1 MRTIPAS
8 ELIINNDGS
17 IFHLHVRPDQIATTI
32 LLCGD
37 PKRVDLIASH
47 FDTIEC
53 DISSREFHT
62 ITGTY
67 RGKRLSC
74 VSHGIG
80 CDNIDIVVTELDA
93 LVNIDFA
100 TRQEKAEHTT
110 LTLVRIGTSGGLQ
123 ECSPVGSYVVAAKSM
138 GFDGLLNYY
147 EVPDGIFDLD
157 LEAAFCKHVG
167 WNPRL
172 PAPYVVSADTELVNR
187 IGHDMVKG
195 ITIAAPGF
203 YGPQGRYVR
212 ARPADIELN
221 SKIQSFRYTPK
232 HSSDEVQFAMDSVN
246 SVRDDKEWQITNFEM
261 ESSALAG
268 MSALLGHKAMTVCAI
283 IAGRVS
289 HNMNTEYKGSI
300 EGLIK
305 IVLERI

>member
-53 DISSREFHT
+53 DITSREFHT

-67 RGKRLSC
+67 RGRRLSC

-100 TRQEKAEHTT
+100 TRQEKTEHTT

-147 EVPDGIFDLD
+147 EVPDGVLDLD
-157 LEAAFCKHVG
+157 LETAFCNHVG

-187 IGHDMVKG
+187 IGHDMVQG

-212 ARPADIELN
+212 ARPADLDLN
-221 SKIQSFRYTPK
+221 SKIQSFEY
-232 HSSDEVQFAMDSVN
+232 N
-246 SVRDDKEWQITNFEM
+246 GWQITNFEM

-268 MSALLGHKAMTVCAI
+268 LSALLGHKAMTVCAI

-300 EGLIK
+300 ESLIK
-305 IVLERI
+305 IVLDRI

>member
-32 LLCGD
+32 ILCGD

-47 FDTIEC
+47 FDSIEC

-67 RGKRLSC
+67 RGRRLSC

-147 EVPDGIFDLD
+147 EVPDGVFDLD
-157 LEAAFCKHVG
+157 LETAFCNHVG

-187 IGHDMVKG
+187 IGHDMVQG

-212 ARPADIELN
+212 TRPADLDLN
-221 SKIQSFRYTPK
+221 SKIQSFEY
-232 HSSDEVQFAMDSVN
+232 N
-246 SVRDDKEWQITNFEM
+246 GWQITNFEM

-300 EGLIK
+300 EGLIQ
-305 IVLERI
+305 IVLDRI

>member
-93 LVNIDFA
+93 LVNIDFT
-100 TRQEKAEHTT
+100 TRQEKPEHTT

-123 ECSPVGSYVVAAKSM
+123 ECSLVGSYVVAAKSM

-147 EVPDGIFDLD
+147 KVPDGMFDLD
-157 LEAAFCKHVG
+157 IETAFCNHVG
-167 WNPRL
+167 WNRRL
-172 PAPYVVSADTELVNR
+172 PAPYVVSADPELVER

-212 ARPADIELN
+212 ARPADMELN
-221 SKIQSFRYTPK
+221 SKIQSFRY
-232 HSSDEVQFAMDSVN
+232 N
-246 SVRDDKEWQITNFEM
+246 EWQITNFEM

>member
-37 PKRVDLIASH
+37 PKRVDLIASN

-93 LVNIDFA
+93 LVNIDFT
-100 TRQEKAEHTT
+100 TRQEKPEHTT

-147 EVPDGIFDLD
+147 EVPEGIFDLD
-157 LEAAFCKHVG
+157 IETAFCNHVG
-167 WNPRL
+167 WNRRL
-172 PAPYVVSADTELVNR
+172 PAPYVVSADAELVER

-212 ARPADIELN
+212 ARPADIDLN
-221 SKIQSFRYTPK
+221 SKIQSFRY
-232 HSSDEVQFAMDSVN
+232 N
-246 SVRDDKEWQITNFEM
+246 EWQITNFEM

>member
-147 EVPDGIFDLD
+147 EVPDGVFDLD
-157 LEAAFCKHVG
+157 LETAFCNHVG
-167 WNPRL
+167 WNRRL
-172 PAPYVVSADTELVNR
+172 PAPYVVSADAELVER

-212 ARPADIELN
+212 ARPADIDLN
-221 SKIQSFRYTPK
+221 SKIQSFRY
-232 HSSDEVQFAMDSVN
+232 N
-246 SVRDDKEWQITNFEM
+246 EWQITNFEM

>member
-93 LVNIDFA
+93 LVNIDFE

-157 LEAAFCKHVG
+157 LEAAFCNHVG

-212 ARPADIELN
+212 ARPADMKLN
-221 SKIQSFRYTPK
+221 SKIQSFRY
-232 HSSDEVQFAMDSVN
+232 N
-246 SVRDDKEWQITNFEM
+246 EWQITNFEM

-300 EGLIK
+300 EGLLK

>member
-32 LLCGD
+32 ILCGD

-47 FDTIEC
+47 FDSIEC

-67 RGKRLSC
+67 RGRRLSC

-93 LVNIDFA
+93 LVNIDFN
-100 TRQEKAEHTT
+100 TRQEKSEHTT

-147 EVPDGIFDLD
+147 EVPDGVFDLD
-157 LEAAFCKHVG
+157 LEAAFCNHVG

-172 PAPYVVSADTELVNR
+172 PAPYVVSADPELVNR
-187 IGHDMVKG
+187 IGHDMVQG

-212 ARPADIELN
+212 ARPADLDLN
-221 SKIQSFRYTPK
+221 SKIQSFKY
-232 HSSDEVQFAMDSVN
+232 N
-246 SVRDDKEWQITNFEM
+246 GWQITNFEM

-305 IVLERI
+305 IVLDRI

>member
-74 VSHGIG
+74 ISHGIG

-147 EVPDGIFDLD
+147 EVPDGVFDLD
-157 LEAAFCKHVG
+157 IETAFCDHVG
-167 WNPRL
+167 WNRRL
-172 PAPYVVSADTELVNR
+172 PAPYVVSADPELVNR

-212 ARPADIELN
+212 ARPADMELN
-221 SKIQSFRYTPK
+221 SKIQSFRY
-232 HSSDEVQFAMDSVN
+232 N
-246 SVRDDKEWQITNFEM
+246 EWQITNFEM

>member
-32 LLCGD
+32 ILCGD

-47 FDTIEC
+47 FDSIEC

-67 RGKRLSC
+67 RGRRLSC

-100 TRQEKAEHTT
+100 TRQEKTEHTT

-147 EVPDGIFDLD
+147 EVPDGVFDLD
-157 LEAAFCKHVG
+157 LETAFCNHVG

-187 IGHDMVKG
+187 IGHDMVQG

-212 ARPADIELN
+212 ARPADLDLN
-221 SKIQSFRYTPK
+221 SKIQSFEYNGWK
-232 HSSDEVQFAMDSVN
+232 
-246 SVRDDKEWQITNFEM
+246 ITNFEM

-300 EGLIK
+300 EGLIQ
-305 IVLERI
+305 IVLDRI

>member
-100 TRQEKAEHTT
+100 TRQEKSEHTT

-123 ECSPVGSYVVAAKSM
+123 ECFVQWYISTVRRCSYASSPRGVG
-138 GFDGLLNYY
+138 
-147 EVPDGIFDLD
+147 
-157 LEAAFCKHVG
+157 
-167 WNPRL
+167 
-172 PAPYVVSADTELVNR
+172 
-187 IGHDMVKG
+187 
-195 ITIAAPGF
+195 
-203 YGPQGRYVR
+203 
-212 ARPADIELN
+212 RP
-221 SKIQSFRYTPK
+221 
-232 HSSDEVQFAMDSVN
+232 
-246 SVRDDKEWQITNFEM
+246 
-261 ESSALAG
+261 
-268 MSALLGHKAMTVCAI
+268 
-283 IAGRVS
+283 
-289 HNMNTEYKGSI
+289 
-300 EGLIK
+300 
-305 IVLERI
+305 

>member
-37 PKRVDLIASH
+37 PKRVDLIASN
-47 FDTIEC
+47 FDSIEC

-67 RGKRLSC
+67 RGRRISC

-93 LVNIDFA
+93 LVNIDFE
-100 TRQEKAEHTT
+100 TRQEKPEHTT

-147 EVPDGIFDLD
+147 EVPDGMFDLD
-157 LEAAFCKHVG
+157 LEAAFCNHVG

-172 PAPYVVSADTELVNR
+172 PAPYVVSADPELVNR
-187 IGHDMVKG
+187 IGHDMVQG

-212 ARPADIELN
+212 ARPADLDLN
-221 SKIQSFRYTPK
+221 SKIQSFKYN
-232 HSSDEVQFAMDSVN
+232 D
-246 SVRDDKEWQITNFEM
+246 WQITNFEM

>member
-32 LLCGD
+32 ILCGD

-67 RGKRLSC
+67 RGRRLSC

-93 LVNIDFA
+93 LVNIDFN
-100 TRQEKAEHTT
+100 TRQEKSEHTT

-123 ECSPVGSYVVAAKSM
+123 ERSPICSYVVAAKSM

-147 EVPDGIFDLD
+147 EVPDGVFDLD
-157 LEAAFCKHVG
+157 LEAAFCNHVG

-172 PAPYVVSADTELVNR
+172 PAPYVVSADPELVNR
-187 IGHDMVKG
+187 IGHDMVQG

-212 ARPADIELN
+212 ARPADLDLN
-221 SKIQSFRYTPK
+221 SKIQSFEY
-232 HSSDEVQFAMDSVN
+232 N
-246 SVRDDKEWQITNFEM
+246 GWQITNFEM

-305 IVLERI
+305 IVLDRI

>member
-93 LVNIDFA
+93 LVNIDFT
-100 TRQEKAEHTT
+100 TRQEKPEHTT

-147 EVPDGIFDLD
+147 EVPDGMFDLD
-157 LEAAFCKHVG
+157 IETAFCNHVG
-167 WNPRL
+167 WNRRL
-172 PAPYVVSADTELVNR
+172 PAPYVVSADAELVER
-187 IGHDMVKG
+187 IGLDMVKG

-212 ARPADIELN
+212 ARPADIDLN
-221 SKIQSFRYTPK
+221 SKIQSFRY
-232 HSSDEVQFAMDSVN
+232 N
-246 SVRDDKEWQITNFEM
+246 EWQITNFEM